1 MQKLTIGQ
9 IAENRLSRYKP
20 DIIPISK
27 AKEPSVRRGQKL
39 GRKGQKTLKRQ
50 IMEDQRQH
58 CLLGLRHHLLAAVGA
73 CLRTTQGQASHHS
86 SVNRR
91 QFTNL
96 HLAEKLWVLIAS
108 SRGRVSFLS
117 SGKLTAF

>member
-9 IAENRLSRYKP
+9 IAENRLSRVFSHKP

-39 GRKGQKTLKRQ
+39 GRKGQKTLKRE

-58 CLLGLRHHLLAAVGA
+58 CLLGLR
-73 CLRTTQGQASHHS
+73 SHS
-86 SVNRR
+86 SCGCLLKNHPR
-91 QFTNL
+91 
-96 HLAEKLWVLIAS
+96 S
-108 SRGRVSFLS
+108 SQSPF
-117 SGKLTAF
+117 